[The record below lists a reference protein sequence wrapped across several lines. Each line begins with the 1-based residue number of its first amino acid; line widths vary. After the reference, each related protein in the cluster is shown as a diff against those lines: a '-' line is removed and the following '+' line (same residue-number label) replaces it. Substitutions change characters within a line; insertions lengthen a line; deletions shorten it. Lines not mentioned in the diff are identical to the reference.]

1 MEASGC
7 LQPAADQEVKKKR
20 GRRPKSE
27 KVVLGAEPISQEVTT
42 NEKAVDA
49 NPTDNAVVEEQ
60 SASSK
65 GRRGRKPKYV
75 YNAYEMAAQSNNT
88 TLSDDENVIVKLN
101 IQQNNDKDDE
111 RIIEEQPYA
120 YNCGD
125 YNNISMVSNCHET
138 ENNSADES
146 ICEKATHDV
155 RVLELLKDFE
165 EKNKINE
172 WPSNTSIACYWCC
185 HKFNNPP
192 FGVPINLKNDKFEVY
207 GCFCSLECATAYN
220 FKKTDSIDEMWE
232 RYNLINLMSRR
243 MKLGTYVKPA
253 PDVLALKMFGGHL
266 DIEKFREYFKT
277 NRVISVNFPPM
288 TSITQQ
294 LEEVNE
300 YELNTEYKYIPID
313 NDRINKYKEK
323 VLFKRNKPLV
333 NNVNSLENSMK
344 LTYH

>member
-1 MEASGC
+1 MDVS
-7 LQPAADQEVKKKR
+7 QPLPIEQDVKKKR
-20 GRRPKSE
+20 GRRPKSDKVVNTSEHHTVEE
-27 KVVLGAEPISQEVTT
+27 KVLEPII
-42 NEKAVDA
+42 
-49 NPTDNAVVEEQ
+49 TDIIPEEQ
-60 SASSK
+60 ASVK
-65 GRRGRKPKYV
+65 GKRGRKPKYI
-75 YNAYEMAAQSNNT
+75 YNAYEMATHNTST
-88 TLSDDENVIVKLN
+88 TLSDDENIIVKLN
-101 IQQNNDKDDE
+101 VQQQIVDKYDE

-125 YNNISMVSNCHET
+125 YSHISMVNNCNET
-138 ENNSADES
+138 DNNSVDES
-146 ICEKATHDV
+146 QPDNTNSDV

-185 HKFNNPP
+185 HKFNNAP
-192 FGVPINLKNDKFEVY
+192 FGIPINYKNEKFEVY

-232 RYNLINLMSRR
+232 RYNLINLMSRK
-243 MKLGTYVKPA
+243 MKQGTYVKPA
-253 PDVLALKMFGGHL
+253 PDVLALKIFGGNM

-277 NRVISVNFPPM
+277 NRVISLNFPPM

-300 YELNTEYKYIPID
+300 YELNNEYKYIPID

-323 VLFKRNKPLV
+323 VLFRRNKPLV
-333 NNVNSLENSMK
+333 NNLNSLENSMK